1 METALFFL
9 VGALIGLVFVWS
21 ILRRYLYQQ
30 PIIPSKREAFPKGTP
45 ALESGV
51 ARQAYIDS
59 IRWDGE
65 IYCASCGSTLT
76 RIPTQSDWYAMP
88 RYDPKTG
95 RTLTEV
101 ERFGPTGLMVCAK
114 DMEMSRLSAFHRSPQ
129 SYFKN
134 MDKPDHA
141 LYYVDQPPLAA

>member
-1 METALFFL
+1 MQVFL
-9 VGALIGLVFVWS
+9 ITVGIVLGGAFLGWAIATLMTRGL
-21 ILRRYLYQQ
+21 
-30 PIIPSKREAFPKGTP
+30 SKQKAFPKGTP

-76 RIPTQSDWYAMP
+76 RLPVQDNWYALP

-95 RTLTEV
+95 RTLTDV
-101 ERFGPTGLMVCAK
+101 ERYGPTGLMVCERDYEFAK
-114 DMEMSRLSAFHRSPQ
+114 TSIFHRSPQ
-129 SYFKN
+129 AYFKQ
-134 MDKPDHA
+134 MEKSDHA